1 MKHLTILVPRGQNN
15 LSSVIGPY
23 KIFCAANNFSKQ
35 TRKKE
40 VFKIQVAGV
49 SGTENLYGG
58 LFSIHPEVKA
68 TDIRKTHLII
78 IPSLSF
84 GDYPLLIK
92 KNHELSK
99 WIKEQYKKGA
109 EIASICSGAFLLA
122 ASGLLNNKNC
132 STHWMVEDTFK
143 EMFPGVRMVTDKILT
158 DEHRLYTNGGAFS
171 FLNLV
176 LYLVEKYYDRETAI
190 YCSKV
195 FQIDISRHSQSP
207 FTMFKGQKNHNDE
220 LIKRAQ
226 LLIEQSFSELTTIDD
241 LAKML
246 SLSRRN
252 FDRRFMKATG
262 NSPFEYQQRVKIEVA
277 KKAFEISG
285 KTPKEVMYLSGYSEM
300 KVFREAF
307 KKVTGITPLEY
318 RDKFG
323 IGMKWEE
330 STYD

>member
-15 LSSVIGPY
+15 LSSIIGPY
-23 KIFCAANNFSKQ
+23 KIFSAANNFRRQ
-35 TRKKE
+35 TGKKE
-40 VFKIQVAGV
+40 IFKIQVAGV
-49 SGTENLYGG
+49 SGTVNLYGG

-68 TDIRKTHLII
+68 ATIKKTHLII

-92 KNHELSK
+92 KNHELSE
-99 WIKEQYKKGA
+99 WIKVQYKKGA

-122 ASGLLNNKNC
+122 ASGLLNNKSC
-132 STHWMVEDTFK
+132 STHWMVEDTFR
-143 EMFPGVRMVTDKILT
+143 EMFPDVRMVTDKILT
-158 DEHRLYTNGGAFS
+158 DEHGLYTNGGAFS

-176 LYLVEKYYDRETAI
+176 LYLVEKYYDREAAI

-207 FTMFKGQKNHNDE
+207 FTIFKGQKNHNDE

-226 LLIEQSFSELTTIDD
+226 LLIEQNFSELATMDD
-241 LAKML
+241 LAQML

-252 FDRRFMKATG
+252 FDRRFIKATG

-277 KKAFEISG
+277 KNAFEISG
-285 KTPKEVMYLSGYSEM
+285 KTPKEVMYISGYSEM

-318 RDKFG
+318 KEKFG
-323 IGMKWEE
+323 IGMKW
-330 STYD
+330 DK